1 MIWELGT
8 GPELWAEEFP
18 RAAPSLRILDRD
30 QVKLVQYADRL
41 MILMLGKYLISEIS
55 SCRL

>member
-18 RAAPSLRILDRD
+18 RAAPFLRILDRD
-30 QVKLVQYADRL
+30 GEAGAVRRRVDDIDIRK
-41 MILMLGKYLISEIS
+41 ISYQ
-55 SCRL
+55 